1 MSESEPTEMAVD
13 IKRTWGNNIR
23 AQRLERGISQQ
34 RLAEVVGVDQ
44 SVVSYWEH
52 GHKAPTV
59 ERQLAIAKAL
69 GISVRVLFQFPEVA

>member
-1 MSESEPTEMAVD
+1 MFKLVVNELVRRQSHGAGAQCI
-13 IKRTWGNNIR
+13 IKQR
-23 AQRLERGISQQ
+23 AHLIDR
-34 RLAEVVGVDQ
+34 VDQ